1 MMQKQIR
8 IERLT
13 LEEMYQKYPDRWLLI
28 ADPELDEELNVIR
41 GEVVLASEDRDDIY
55 NNLHLRNGKS
65 AAIEH
70 TGEWPE
76 DLHFLL

>member
-1 MMQKQIR
+1 MMHKAETIA
-8 IERLT
+8 RLT
-13 LEEMYQKYPDRWLLI
+13 LKEMWEKYPEQWLLI
-28 ADPELDEELNVIR
+28 ADPELDEALNIIR
-41 GEVVLASEDRDDIY
+41 AEVVLASEDRDDIY

-76 DLHFLL
+76 DLHFML

>member
-1 MMQKQIR
+1 MRIEPET

-13 LEEMYQKYPDRWLLI
+13 LEEMYEKYPNSWLLI

-41 GEVVLASEDRDDIY
+41 GEVVLASEERDDIY
-55 NNLHLRNGKS
+55 NNLHLINGKS
-65 AAIEH
+65 FAIED

-76 DLHFLL
+76 DLHLML